1 MHIFRQT
8 YLNDMR
14 RRSFVATTGAAV
26 AGSVITNPFNAFAK
40 RARLKV
46 AMVGTG
52 VRGIGFWGKR
62 VIDNYG
68 DDLDFV
74 GLHDI
79 NPGRMELARKEFA
92 PRAKL
97 FSNFDQMIDQARPDL
112 VIVTTVDATH
122 HEFIIR
128 ALDKGVNVLTEKPLT
143 TDEVK
148 CQAILDAERR
158 SGKKVIVGFN
168 YRYSTLATA
177 IKQQLVDNVT
187 GKLTSVDFHWY
198 LNVYHGADY
207 FRRWHRLKDKGGSL
221 WVHKATHHFDLL
233 NWWIDSDP
241 VEVVAYGALE
251 HYGKNNDFRHTNCRP
266 CPHKGKCKF
275 YWDMTK
281 SDQLMRLYADNE
293 HHDGYLRDG
302 CVWREDIDIY
312 DKMSAQI
319 KYANGVVVNYSLTT
333 YSPYEGWRIAFN
345 GMEGRLDSW
354 EDIPWQQGKEVD
366 QANRHALEMQQ
377 GGNGEPEEFDQ
388 MMVMK
393 NFEDYKQIKVPRV
406 RAGHGG
412 GDSRLQDRIFKDPDA
427 PDPLRHAAGTRD
439 GAMSILIGIAARK
452 SIESGNAK
460 IKIED
465 LTDLKPSVKR
475 L

>member
-1 MHIFRQT
+1 M
-8 YLNDMR
+8 
-14 RRSFVATTGAAV
+14 
-26 AGSVITNPFNAFAK
+26 
-40 RARLKV
+40 KV
-46 AMVGTG
+46 VMVGTG
-52 VRGIGFWGKR
+52 VRGIGFWGST
-62 VIDNYG
+62 VIKNYG
-68 DDLDFV
+68 DDLEFV

-79 NPGRMELARKEFA
+79 NEGRMELAKRKFA
-92 PRAKL
+92 PNARL
-97 FSNFDQMIDQARPDL
+97 FTDFDQMLDTTRPEL
-112 VIVTTVDATH
+112 VIVTTVDNTH
-122 HEFIIR
+122 HEFIVK
-128 ALDKGVNVLTEKPLT
+128 ALDKGYNVLTEKPMT

-148 CQAILDAERR
+148 CQAILDAEKR

-177 IKQQLVDNVT
+177 IKQQLVDNVA

-207 FRRWHRLKDKGGSL
+207 FRRWHRLTEKGGSL

-241 VEVVAYGALE
+241 VEVVAFGELE
-251 HYGKNNDFRHTNCRP
+251 HYGKNNSFRHTHCRP
-266 CPHKGKCKF
+266 CPHKSDCRF
-275 YWDMTK
+275 HWDMTK
-281 SDQLMRLYADNE
+281 NPGLMELYADNE
-293 HHDGYLRDG
+293 KYDGYMRDG
-302 CVWREDIDIY
+302 CVWKEDIDID

-333 YSPYEGWRIAFN
+333 YSPYEGWRLAFN
-345 GMEGRLDSW
+345 GMEGRIDSW
-354 EDIPWQQGKEVD
+354 EDIPWQQGKDEVD

-377 GGNGEPEEFDQ
+377 GTSSEVDEFDQ
-388 MMVMK
+388 IMVNK
-393 NFEDYKQIKVPRV
+393 NFEKHQQIKVPRV

-412 GDSRLQDRIFKDPDA
+412 GDSRLQDRIFKDPNA

-452 SIESGNAK
+452 SIEAGNKK
-460 IKIED
+460 ILIAD

>member
-1 MHIFRQT
+1 MK
-8 YLNDMR
+8 

-26 AGSVITNPFNAFAK
+26 AASLIPNPMNAFAK
-40 RARLKV
+40 RAKLKV

-52 VRGIGFWGKR
+52 VRGIGFWGNT
-62 VIDNYG
+62 VIKNYG
-68 DDLDFV
+68 DDLEFV
-74 GLHDI
+74 GLCDV
-79 NPGRMELARKEFA
+79 NPGRMELAKSQFA
-92 PRAKL
+92 PNASL
-97 FSNFDQMIDQARPDL
+97 FTDFDEMLTTTKPEL

-122 HEFIIR
+122 HEFIIK
-128 ALDKGVNVLTEKPLT
+128 ALDNGINVLTEKPLT

-148 CQAILDAERR
+148 CQDILDAERR
-158 SGKKVIVGFN
+158 SGKKLIVGFN

-177 IKQQLVDNVT
+177 IKEQLVSNVA
-187 GKLTSVDFHWY
+187 GKITSVDFHWY

-207 FRRWHRLKDKGGSL
+207 FRRWHGFTEKGGSL

-241 VEVVAYGALE
+241 VEVVAFGSLE
-251 HYGKNNDFRHTNCRP
+251 HYGKNNSFRHTHCRP
-266 CPHKGKCKF
+266 CPHKGQCKF
-275 YWDMTK
+275 YWDITK
-281 SDQLMRLYADNE
+281 DANLMKLYVENE
-293 HHDGYLRDG
+293 KHDGYLRDG
-302 CVWREDIDIY
+302 CVFNEKIDIY

-345 GMEGRLDSW
+345 GMDGRIDSW
-354 EDIPWQQGKEVD
+354 EDIPWQQGKEGLD
-366 QANRHALEMQQ
+366 QEKRHELEMEQT
-377 GGNGEPEEFDQ
+377 NAEKAEEFDQ
-388 MMVMK
+388 IMVMK
-393 NFEDYKQIKVPRV
+393 NFDKQHQLVKVPRV

-412 GDSRLQDRIFKDPDA
+412 GDKRLHDRIFKDPNA

-452 SIESGNAK
+452 SIEAGNQK
-460 IKIED
+460 IRIED